1 MTVLFRHL
9 TIPTSYNSQSST
21 PFHHSDVSIITQCLS
36 FQHLIYSL
44 FYLIQCLFF
53 CTVMSLQTTDSL
65 FQGKPFSRE
74 SFPGN
79 HFSMELFHKI
89 SFQKVTVPT
98 GIFSKKALFQWDCVS
113 ARTLFRETVSQ
124 ESCLGMDRVFK
135 GIVSARTISSKEL
148 FHKIGISRN

>member
-1 MTVLFRHL
+1 MSPQ
-9 TIPTSYNSQSST
+9 TI
-21 PFHHSDVSIITQCLS
+21 
-36 FQHLIYSL
+36 
-44 FYLIQCLFF
+44 
-53 CTVMSLQTTDSL
+53 DSL
-65 FQGKPFSRE
+65 FQGKPLSRE

-79 HFSMELFHKI
+79 HFSRELFHKT

-148 FHKIGISRN
+148 FHKIRHVREWFQITVPNNLFDVSELALYL

>member
-1 MTVLFRHL
+1 MSTQ
-9 TIPTSYNSQSST
+9 TI
-21 PFHHSDVSIITQCLS
+21 
-36 FQHLIYSL
+36 
-44 FYLIQCLFF
+44 
-53 CTVMSLQTTDSL
+53 DSL
-65 FQGKPFSRE
+65 FQGKPLSRE

-79 HFSMELFHKI
+79 HFSRELFHKT

-135 GIVSARTISSKEL
+135 GIVSARTFFKGIVSQNPGVKEWFQITVPNNL
-148 FHKIGISRN
+148 FDVSESALYL